1 MKIFT
6 PFLVAALATQSW
18 AAPTLY
24 LAGDSTMAS
33 GGGGSGT
40 EGLYSRFSLLTLDDK
55 FLTGLK
61 YQVLGCICKIAFLA
75 SPL

>member
-1 MKIFT
+1 MKIFA
-6 PFLVAALATQSW
+6 PILVAAFATQSW

-40 EGLYSRFSLLTLDDK
+40 QGSFTLFP
-55 FLTGLK
+55 FLTFMVAG
-61 YQVLGCICKIAFLA
+61 
-75 SPL
+75 

>member
-1 MKIFT
+1 MKIFA
-6 PFLVAALATQSW
+6 PILVAALAAQSW

-40 EGLYSRFSLLTLDDK
+40 EGLFTLFPFPASKDIQLTNA
-55 FLTGLK
+55 
-61 YQVLGCICKIAFLA
+61 GC
-75 SPL
+75 

>member
-1 MKIFT
+1 MKIFA

-24 LAGDSTMAS
+24 LAGDSTMAN

-40 EGLYSRFSLLTLDDK
+40 QGLFTH
-55 FLTGLK
+55 FP
-61 YQVLGCICKIAFLA
+61 FLA
-75 SPL
+75 

>member
-1 MKIFT
+1 MKIFA

-40 EGLYSRFSLLTLDDK
+40 QGLFTH
-55 FLTGLK
+55 FP
-61 YQVLGCICKIAFLA
+61 FLA
-75 SPL
+75 

>member
-1 MKIFT
+1 MKIFA
-6 PFLVAALATQSW
+6 PFLAAALATQSW

-40 EGLYSRFSLLTLDDK
+40 QGLFARFP
-55 FLTGLK
+55 
-61 YQVLGCICKIAFLA
+61 FLA
-75 SPL
+75 FENRKLTDLGF